1 MSEKFKILDKL
12 IDTIK
17 KSKNF
22 DPSTSYTAK
31 LFLNGKIKIAN
42 KFGEESIETISAFLN
57 QEKKDLCEET
67 ADLLYHLFVLLEH
80 ADVSLDDITKI
91 LEKRMKK
98 Q

>member
-12 IDTIK
+12 IHTIR
-17 KSKNF
+17 KSKNS
-22 DPSTSYTAK
+22 DQSSSYTAK

-80 ADVSLDDITKI
+80 ADVSLNDITKI

>member
-12 IDTIK
+12 IHTIR
-17 KSKNF
+17 KSKNS

-80 ADVSLDDITKI
+80 ADVSLNDITKI

>member
-80 ADVSLDDITKI
+80 ADVSLNDITKI

>member
-12 IDTIK
+12 LDNIK
-17 KSKNF
+17 KRKNSN
-22 DPSTSYTAK
+22 PSTSYTAK
-31 LFLNGKIKIAN
+31 LFLNGKVKIAN

-57 QEKKDLCEET
+57 QEKKDLIEET

-80 ADVSLDDITKI
+80 ADVSLSDITKV

-98 Q
+98 

>member
-91 LEKRMKK
+91 LEKRNE
-98 Q
+98 

>member
-1 MSEKFKILDKL
+1 M
-12 IDTIK
+12 
-17 KSKNF
+17 
-22 DPSTSYTAK
+22 
-31 LFLNGKIKIAN
+31 FLNGKIKIAN